1 MCDVTKRTD
10 VTSYDGHFLGSFSQ
24 QCPTGRVAA
33 AIVMRTTNARTVT
46 IARRMRVAVI
56 VRTATNHLCASDVTH
71 FHLLAIAQASCLPAA
86 VRDADDDEDESD
98 ECNHDTEDDVEYTAR
113 DVSSATGA
121 LFV

>member
-10 VTSYDGHFLGSFSQ
+10 VTSYDGHFLGAFSQ

-46 IARRMRVAVI
+46 IARRMRIAVI
-56 VRTATNHLCASDVTH
+56 MRAATNHLRASDVTH

-86 VRDADDDEDESD
+86 VRNADDDEDESN
-98 ECNHDTEDDVEYTAR
+98 ERHHDTEDDVEYTAR